1 MPASHTIPDLDLH
14 LFGEGTHRRLYT
26 QLGAQPGEGG
36 SRFGVW
42 APAARAVHVVGDF
55 DGWTGE
61 HALAPQGSSGVW
73 CGWVESA
80 GVGASYRYR
89 VTASTGGKVDKSDP
103 VGGAH
108 HLPPSIDS
116 MIGDLSHEWGD
127 ADWMAGRGAHQSL
140 DAPMSV
146 YELHLGSWGRTLVEG
161 QRFPNYRELAGPLA
175 DHCRAHGF
183 THVEFLPIMEHPFY
197 GSWGYQTTG
206 YFAPTSRYGSPTD
219 LMAMIDALHQRG
231 VGVLLDWVPSH
242 IPTDAHGL

>member
-26 QLGAQPGEGG
+26 QLGAQPGDGG
-36 SRFGVW
+36 TRFAVW

-89 VTASTGGKVDKSDP
+89 VTASTGDKVDKSDP
-103 VGGAH
+103 LGGAH

-175 DHCRAHGF
+175 DHCLAHGF

-206 YFAPTSRYGSPTD
+206 YCASIS
-219 LMAMIDALHQRG
+219 AIKS
-231 VGVLLDWVPSH
+231 VGEP
-242 IPTDAHGL
+242 